1 MMGRFYE
8 PRSGRRNLLGELLR
22 VAHFDQMLPSSGG
35 YQSHV
40 CNLVNRCFGKVIS
53 HYIQKSLST
62 LRLSHR
68 IRLIV
73 QQESNAEPN
82 SPLEPHPFYSW
93 NLRLSQPE
101 RDVYYSTNSKNVNTY
116 MRIFCNNFMPL
127 LQNYYKSSRLVDM
140 KLPQRRKKPM
150 MVFSGNSMNISIARE
165 TMFSLE

>member
-1 MMGRFYE
+1 MDHGLAGE
-8 PRSGRRNLLGELLR
+8 KLLAGLLR

-40 CNLVNRCFGKVIS
+40 CNLVNRCFGTVIS
-53 HYIQKSLST
+53 HYIRKSLST
-62 LRLSHR
+62 SRLSHR

-101 RDVYYSTNSKNVNTY
+101 LSMHYSTNSKNVNTF
-116 MRIFCNNFMPL
+116 MWIFAIILC
-127 LQNYYKSSRLVDM
+127 YYCKITTNRPVWW
-140 KLPQRRKKPM
+140 
-150 MVFSGNSMNISIARE
+150 
-165 TMFSLE
+165 T